1 MTRWVMLADLERCVG
16 CQTCTAACRHANAT
30 PPSVQWRK
38 VLDVESGVYPDVRRT
53 FAPVGCQHCE
63 EPPCMEVCPSTATR
77 RRADGIVTIDY
88 DLCIGCAYCAVA
100 CPYQAR
106 FKVDAP
112 RFAYGAMRTRSE
124 WARGDSRRLGVA
136 QKCTFCVERIDAG
149 IELGITPG
157 VDPGATPACVN
168 SCIAGALH
176 FGDLDDPASNVS
188 KLLREHRHFR
198 MHEGLGTGPG
208 FYYLHANENGTA
220 AAAASQA
227 SPATAPGR
235 IRAKGVEPALQAHWD
250 WRASG
255 NFMGGGAGAGL
266 LLFAA
271 LAASAGISAYPLAL
285 LALGLIAAGL
295 FLVWLEIGRPLRFL
309 HVLLQPQQSW
319 MTREA
324 WAALVLFALGLAAV
338 WFERPWLLGA
348 AALVGLAFLYCQAR
362 ILAAAKGIPAWREPR
377 IVPLILSTGICEG
390 AGLFLVAAAL
400 MPALG
405 PLRTAAA
412 AGFAVLVGVRGVF
425 WRAYLA
431 SLESGGA
438 PIRALE
444 VLQMSRAWFLLF
456 GIAIPIV
463 MSVAAFMAPGAA
475 GAMPLAIVAG
485 STAVGAG
492 WWLKF
497 ILITRAAYNQGFALA
512 HVPVRG
518 SGAPGPSVRPGWAMQ

>member
-1 MTRWVMLADLERCVG
+1 MTRWAMLADLERCVG

-30 PPSVQWRK
+30 SPAVQWRK
-38 VLDVESGVYPDVRRT
+38 VLDIESGTYPNVHRT
-53 FAPVGCQHCE
+53 FVPVGCQHCE

-77 RRADGIVTIDY
+77 RRTDGIVTIDY

-112 RFAYGAMRTRSE
+112 RFAYGAARTRSE
-124 WARGDSRRLGVA
+124 WARDDSRRLGVA
-136 QKCTFCVERIDAG
+136 QKCTFCVDRIDTG
-149 IELGITPG
+149 IKLGLTPG
-157 VDPGATPACVN
+157 VDPRATPACVN

-176 FGDLDDPASNVS
+176 FGDLDDPESNVS

-198 MHEGLGTGPG
+198 MHDGLGTGPG
-208 FYYLHANENGTA
+208 FYYLHAKLNGS
-220 AAAASQA
+220 AAAS
-227 SPATAPGR
+227 PAAPVAAPGK
-235 IRAKGVEPALQAHWD
+235 IRTRGVEPALQAHWD

-271 LAASAGISAYPLAL
+271 LAASAGFSVYPLVL
-285 LALGLIAAGL
+285 LALALVAAGL

-324 WAALVLFALGLAAV
+324 WAALVLFALGLTAV
-338 WFERPWLLGA
+338 WFESSWLLGA
-348 AALVGLAFLYCQAR
+348 AALAGLAFLCCQAR

-377 IVPLILSTGICEG
+377 IVPLIVATGICEG
-390 AGLFLVAAAL
+390 AGVFLLAAACI
-400 MPALG
+400 PALE
-405 PLRTAAA
+405 PLRTAGA

-425 WRAYLA
+425 WRAYLE
-431 SLESGGA
+431 SLERGGA

-444 VLQMSRAWFLLF
+444 VLRTFHAWFLLF
-456 GIAIPIV
+456 GTTIPIA
-463 MSVAAFMAPGAA
+463 MSVAAFMAPVIAI
-475 GAMPLAIVAG
+475 PLAIAAG
-485 STAVGAG
+485 SIAVGAG
-492 WWLKF
+492 WWVKF
-497 ILITRAAYNQGFALA
+497 ILITRAAYNQGFALT
-512 HVPVRG
+512 HVPARG
-518 SGAPGPSVRPGWAMQ
+518 AGAPGPSVRPGWAVQ